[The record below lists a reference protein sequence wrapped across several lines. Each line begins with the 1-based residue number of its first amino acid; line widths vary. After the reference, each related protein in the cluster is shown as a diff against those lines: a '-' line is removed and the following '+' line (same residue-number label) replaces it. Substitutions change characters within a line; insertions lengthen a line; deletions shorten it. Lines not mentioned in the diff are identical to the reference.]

1 MGAGF
6 RTAVIA
12 VSMSVT
18 AAAAQTQEQ
27 PLEYQVEA
35 AYLYN
40 FVKFVDWP
48 SGSLGDAITICI
60 AGNTPVAAAVEQIVR
75 DEVIGGRRLA
85 VRSIEAPQA
94 ACNVMFVPRG
104 VAASEFLRTAR
115 TAPVLTVG
123 ESPDF
128 IAQGGIINFVRD
140 AGMMRFEIDQEA
152 ARRARLQI
160 SSRLLRLA
168 RVPARADQR

>member
-1 MGAGF
+1 MRPEF
-6 RTAVIA
+6 RHALIA
-12 VSMSVT
+12 LSISVT
-18 AAAAQTQEQ
+18 VAAAQAPEQ
-27 PLEYQVEA
+27 SLEYQVQA

-40 FVKFVDWP
+40 FVKFVEWP
-48 SGSLGDAITICI
+48 AGTLGAAITVCT
-60 AGNTPVAAAVEQIVR
+60 AGNTPVAAALEQIVR
-75 DEVIGGRRLA
+75 DEVISGHRLA
-85 VRSIEAPQA
+85 VRQIEAPQP
-94 ACNVMFVPRG
+94 ACNVLFVPHDVG
-104 VAASEFLRTAR
+104 AGEYLRTAR

-168 RVPARADQR
+168 RTPVRAVQR

>member
-1 MGAGF
+1 MRPGV

-12 VSMSVT
+12 LSMSVT
-18 AAAAQTQEQ
+18 AAAATAQEQ
-27 PLEYQVEA
+27 SLEYQVEA

-48 SGSLGDAITICI
+48 SGALGDAISICI

-75 DEVIGGRRLA
+75 DEVIGGHSLA
-85 VRSIEAPQA
+85 VRNIEAPQA
-94 ACNVMFVPRG
+94 ACNVVFVPRG
-104 VAASEFLRTAR
+104 VAASEYLRTAR

-168 RVPARADQR
+168 RVPTRAVQQ

>member
-1 MGAGF
+1 MGPGF
-6 RTAVIA
+6 RCAVIA
-12 VSMSVT
+12 FSMGIT
-18 AAAAQTQEQ
+18 AAAAQAQS
-27 PLEYQVEA
+27 LEYQVQA

-48 SGSLGDAITICI
+48 SGALGAAITICT
-60 AGNTPVAAAVEQIVR
+60 AGSTPVTALLEQIVR
-75 DEVIGGRRLA
+75 DEVINGHRLA
-85 VRSIEAPQA
+85 VRTVEGPQT
-94 ACNVMFVPRG
+94 ACNVLFVPRD
-104 VAASEFLRTAR
+104 VTATEYLRSTR

-140 AGMMRFEIDQEA
+140 GGVMRFEIDQEA
-152 ARRARLQI
+152 ASRARLQI

-168 RVPARADQR
+168 RTPSKAVQR

>member
-1 MGAGF
+1 MGPAF

-12 VSMSVT
+12 FSMSVT
-18 AAAAQTQEQ
+18 AAAAQAQEQ
-27 PLEYQVEA
+27 SLEYRVQA

-40 FVKFVDWP
+40 FVKFVEWP
-48 SGSLGDAITICI
+48 AGALGGAITICT
-60 AGNTPVAAAVEQIVR
+60 AGNTPVTAALEQIVR
-75 DEVIGGRRLA
+75 DEVISGHRLA
-85 VRSIEAPQA
+85 VRTIEAPQA
-94 ACNVMFVPRG
+94 ACNVVFVPRD
-104 VAASEFLRTAR
+104 VAASEYLRSAR

-123 ESPDF
+123 EAPDF
-128 IAQGGIINFVRD
+128 IGQGGIINFVRD

-168 RVPARADQR
+168 RTPAKAVQR

>member
-1 MGAGF
+1 MGPGF

-18 AAAAQTQEQ
+18 AAAQGQEQ
-27 PLEYQVEA
+27 SLEYQVQA

-48 SGSLGDAITICI
+48 AGALGGAITICT
-60 AGNTPVAAAVEQIVR
+60 AGNTPVTAALEQIVR
-75 DEVIGGRRLA
+75 DEVISGHPLA
-85 VRSIEAPQA
+85 VRTVGAPQA
-94 ACNVMFVPRG
+94 ACNVVFVPRA
-104 VAASEFLRTAR
+104 VAASEYLRSAR

-168 RVPARADQR
+168 RTPARAVQ

>member
-1 MGAGF
+1 MLTGAPLVPVSVV
-6 RTAVIA
+6 AVRPA
-12 VSMSVT
+12 LSS
-18 AAAAQTQEQ
+18 
-27 PLEYQVEA
+27 
-35 AYLYN
+35 
-40 FVKFVDWP
+40 
-48 SGSLGDAITICI
+48 S
-60 AGNTPVAAAVEQIVR
+60 PVATALEQIIR
-75 DEVIGGRRLA
+75 DEVISGHRLA
-85 VRSIEAPQA
+85 VRTIDSPQP
-94 ACNVMFVPRG
+94 ACNVLFVPRDVG
-104 VAASEFLRTAR
+104 AGEYLKPVR

-168 RVPARADQR
+168 RTPVRAVQR

>member
-1 MGAGF
+1 MGPGF
-6 RTAVIA
+6 RNAVIA
-12 VSMSVT
+12 VSMSVI
-18 AAAAQTQEQ
+18 AAAAQAQEQ
-27 PLEYQVEA
+27 SLEYQLQA

-48 SGSLGDAITICI
+48 AGALIGAITICT
-60 AGNTPVAAAVEQIVR
+60 AGETPVTAALEQIVR
-75 DEVIGGRRLA
+75 DEVISGHRLA
-85 VRSIEAPQA
+85 VRSIEAPQS
-94 ACNVMFVPRG
+94 ACNVVFVPRD
-104 VAASEFLRTAR
+104 VSASEYLRSAR
-115 TAPVLTVG
+115 SAPVLTVG

-152 ARRARLQI
+152 AGHARLQI

-168 RVPARADQR
+168 RTPARAVQR

>member
-1 MGAGF
+1 MEPQF
-6 RTAVIA
+6 RTALIA
-12 VSMSVT
+12 FSISVT
-18 AAAAQTQEQ
+18 VAAAQAPEQ
-27 PLEYQVEA
+27 SLEYQVQA

-48 SGSLGDAITICI
+48 AGTLSGAITICT
-60 AGNTPVAAAVEQIVR
+60 AGNTPVAPALEQIVR
-75 DEVIGGRRLA
+75 DEVIGGHRLA
-85 VRSIEAPQA
+85 VRTIEAPQA
-94 ACNVMFVPRG
+94 ACNVVFVPHDVG
-104 VAASEFLRTAR
+104 AGEYLRATR

-123 ESPDF
+123 EAPDF

-168 RVPARADQR
+168 RTPVRAVQR

>member
-1 MGAGF
+1 MAPGV
-6 RTAVIA
+6 RTTVIA
-12 VSMSVT
+12 VSMSV
-18 AAAAQTQEQ
+18 AAAAGQAQEQ
-27 PLEYQVEA
+27 TLEFQVQA

-40 FVKFVDWP
+40 FVKFVEWP
-48 SGSLGDAITICI
+48 AGTLGTVITICTT
-60 AGNTPVAAAVEQIVR
+60 GNTPVTTALEQIVR
-75 DEVIGGRRLA
+75 DEVVNGHPLA
-85 VRSIEAPQA
+85 VRTIEAPEA
-94 ACNVMFVPRG
+94 ACNVVFVPHD
-104 VAASEFLRTAR
+104 VAASEYVRSAR

-152 ARRARLQI
+152 AKRARLQI

-168 RVPARADQR
+168 RTPARAVQQ

>member
-1 MGAGF
+1 
-6 RTAVIA
+6 
-12 VSMSVT
+12 
-18 AAAAQTQEQ
+18 
-27 PLEYQVEA
+27 
-35 AYLYN
+35 
-40 FVKFVDWP
+40 
-48 SGSLGDAITICI
+48 
-60 AGNTPVAAAVEQIVR
+60 
-75 DEVIGGRRLA
+75 
-85 VRSIEAPQA
+85 
-94 ACNVMFVPRG
+94 MFVPRG

-128 IAQGGIINFVRD
+128 IAQGGIINFVRG

>member
-1 MGAGF
+1 MAPGV
-6 RTAVIA
+6 RNAVIA
-12 VSMSVT
+12 VSMSV
-18 AAAAQTQEQ
+18 AAAAPRAQEQ
-27 PLEYQVEA
+27 PLEYQVQA

-48 SGSLGDAITICI
+48 DGALGGSITICT
-60 AGNTPVAAAVEQIVR
+60 AGNTPVTAALEQIVR
-75 DEVIGGRRLA
+75 DEVINGHRLA
-85 VRSIEAPQA
+85 VRTIEAPQA
-94 ACNVMFVPRG
+94 TCNVVFVPHG
-104 VAASEFLRTAR
+104 TAASEYLRSAR

-128 IAQGGIINFVRD
+128 IEQGGIINFVRD

-168 RVPARADQR
+168 RTPARAVQQ